1 MGCEFLR
8 LEAVWNVVQILYY
21 LLSLDL
27 VNGYICELTT
37 VLLEYWH
44 KGECCV
50 EVVRFGKLWRVNVK
64 IHGLAET
71 SLFWTL
77 YLTVQPFC
85 VSYDLTGLST
95 ELDCFVKRYKYAAH
109 KLHLTKKTMWM
120 LSNHS
125 FSHVTCMNNLKST
138 SVKEVKTFFTA
149 ESDCYLHVLHLYKD
163 SLCYLA

>member
-71 SLFWTL
+71 SFVLDPVLNCAAILCKLWFNRSVHWAGLFCKEIQICCSQITL
-77 YLTVQPFC
+77 DKKNYVDVKQSFLLTRDLYEQFEVYLSEGSQNLLHSWIWLLLAC
-85 VSYDLTGLST
+85 V
-95 ELDCFVKRYKYAAH
+95 
-109 KLHLTKKTMWM
+109 
-120 LSNHS
+120 
-125 FSHVTCMNNLKST
+125 T
-138 SVKEVKTFFTA
+138 S
-149 ESDCYLHVLHLYKD
+149 L
-163 SLCYLA
+163 